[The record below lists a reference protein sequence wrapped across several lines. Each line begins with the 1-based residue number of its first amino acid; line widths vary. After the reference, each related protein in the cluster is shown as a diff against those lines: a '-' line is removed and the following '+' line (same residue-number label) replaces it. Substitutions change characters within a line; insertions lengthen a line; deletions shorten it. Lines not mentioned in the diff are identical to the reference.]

1 MPNYYAYNPDAK
13 KPMFAEQGGRIRKP
27 TGGKVVSQSSVAPA
41 GYVLVGQQQ
50 TSNKAGD
57 KTYNIFAP
65 AAAPAPTPTPTPTPT
80 PAPVV
85 NTPAPQQTA
94 PPVNPYQSTFDDY
107 DTKISDLTDTISSL
121 TDSSTKA
128 LQNLSTQMAAER
140 EEAAKAMEEMQ
151 QRFAQSMTQQSR
163 PRVEGIRFAT
173 TGTGGASQQQLQR
186 RGTRGTFGR
195 GGDRLMKISA
205 LNV

>member
-1 MPNYYAYNPDAK
+1 MPYYYGYNPDARSPSLATQTRVK
-13 KPMFAEQGGRIRKP
+13 KPTTE
-27 TGGKVVSQSSVAPA
+27 KVVSRSGTAPP
-41 GYVLVGQQQ
+41 GYVLVGFQD

-57 KTYNIFAP
+57 KRFNVYAP
-65 AAAPAPTPTPTPTPT
+65 AQPAAAPAPSPAPAPTPTPAPT
-80 PAPVV
+80 PAPQTV
-85 NTPAPQQTA
+85 TPT
-94 PPVNPYQSTFDDY
+94 VNPYQSTFDDY
-107 DTKISDLTDTISSL
+107 DTKISSLNDTISSL
-121 TDSSTKA
+121 TDSSNRA

-140 EEAAKAMEEMQ
+140 AEAQKAMEEMQ

-173 TGTGGASQQQLQR
+173 SGTGGASQQQLQR